1 MPRKKKKTR
10 RPRGKDPESADSKYP
25 KRVAIQTT
33 PEVLAFLQAVK
44 RITGARNIHDVA
56 NDAFKVYHREC
67 RARGYTGIPP
77 LTRRKKVDDT

>member
-1 MPRKKKKTR
+1 MAKKNRKA
-10 RPRGKDPESADSKYP
+10 RGKDPESAKSKYP
-25 KRVAIQTT
+25 KAFAVQTT

-44 RITGARNIHDVA
+44 RLTGARNIQDVV

-77 LTRRKKVDDT
+77 LTRRKKVDET